1 MKYIEV
7 RSVAVVTFA
16 VGEPE
21 EDIAVKQVGAVSNR
35 TYGAPEEDV
44 V

>member
-21 EDIAVKQVGAVSNR
+21 EDIAVNKLARSLTEPTER
-35 TYGAPEEDV
+35 PKKT
-44 V
+44 

>member
-21 EDIAVKQVGAVSNR
+21 EDIAVKQAGAVSNR

>member
-1 MKYIEV
+1 MKKV
-7 RSVAVVTFA
+7 AFRSVAVVTFA